1 MRKEENLYQQTLPFR
16 DEDELYA
23 NGTGSR
29 KYSHGGNIE
38 REPMG
43 YGNGRG
49 GESGMVSP
57 HGESERLEGNNARP
71 GEKDNARSG
80 DGNSARPGDGN
91 NAYVETPKSSYS
103 KKLSQHA
110 HESG

>member
-16 DEDELYA
+16 DEDEVYA

-71 GEKDNARSG
+71 GEGSN
-80 DGNSARPGDGN
+80 ARPGEK
-91 NAYVETPKSSYS
+91 AECVETPKSSYS
-103 KKLSQHA
+103 KKLSQPA
-110 HESG
+110 QKSP

>member
-71 GEKDNARSG
+71 GEKDNARPG
-80 DGNSARPGDGN
+80 EGNNARPGEKADC
-91 NAYVETPKSSYS
+91 VETPKSSYS
-103 KKLSQHA
+103 KKPSQPA
-110 HESG
+110 QKSP

>member
-16 DEDELYA
+16 DEDEVYA

-57 HGESERLEGNNARP
+57 HGESERLEGSNVRPGEKDNAKPGEGNNARP
-71 GEKDNARSG
+71 GEKADC
-80 DGNSARPGDGN
+80 
-91 NAYVETPKSSYS
+91 VETPKSSYS
-103 KKLSQHA
+103 KKLSQPA
-110 HESG
+110 QKSA